1 MPRMRQSSVRVVRVS
16 SRRPIASSEARERR
30 WMPEVRRLAIGAKDS
45 RGMTETPRPVSNRRC
60 DARENR
66 RAPGVQHGLPVES
79 AAMTHTDEAPPRQN
93 AFALVRQLVSGM
105 VRLAKLELQHGRQ
118 EIGAMLGEAGIGVA
132 MVAVRLSCAV
142 SLATL
147 DVAIVL
153 GIAALFEALPGVVV
167 AIIILIVFVGVLV
180 VAIVTG
186 VGTARP
192 PGWAIGVGLL
202 VVALLAVAFA
212 LPAYLG
218 FRAAWHA
225 ALFVFTTQ
233 LLVAALIAWR
243 GVRRI
248 KVGPPEETIAS
259 VKEDVAW
266 AKRLLKR
273 G

>member
-1 MPRMRQSSVRVVRVS
+1 
-16 SRRPIASSEARERR
+16 
-30 WMPEVRRLAIGAKDS
+30 
-45 RGMTETPRPVSNRRC
+45 
-60 DARENR
+60 
-66 RAPGVQHGLPVES
+66 VQGGLPVES
-79 AAMTHTDEAPPRQN
+79 GAMTDTDQAPPRKN
-93 AFALVRQLVSGM
+93 AFALVRGLVSGM

-118 EIGAMLGEAGIGVA
+118 EIGAMLGEAGVGVA
-132 MVAVRLSCAV
+132 MIAGAFVVALV

-153 GIAALFEALPGVVV
+153 GVAALFEALPGPAV

-180 VAIVTG
+180 VAVVTG
-186 VGTARP
+186 AGARP
-192 PGWAIGVGLL
+192 PAWAIGAG
-202 VVALLAVAFA
+202 LLAVAVLAAAFA

-218 FRAAWHA
+218 FRAAWLT

-233 LLVAALIAWR
+233 LLVAGLIAWR

-248 KVGPPEETIAS
+248 KIGPPEETIAS
-259 VKEDVAW
+259 VREEAAW

>member
-1 MPRMRQSSVRVVRVS
+1 MPDQEDATA
-16 SRRPIASSEARERR
+16 P
-30 WMPEVRRLAIGAKDS
+30 RLS
-45 RGMTETPRPVSNRRC
+45 
-60 DARENR
+60 
-66 RAPGVQHGLPVES
+66 
-79 AAMTHTDEAPPRQN
+79 
-93 AFALVRQLVSGM
+93 AFALARRLLSGIVS
-105 VRLAKLELQHGRQ
+105 LAKLEIQHGRQ
-118 EIGAMLGEAGIGVA
+118 EIGAMLAEAGIGVA
-132 MVAVRLSCAV
+132 MVAAAVVVALV

-153 GIAALFEALPGVVV
+153 GIAALFEVLPDLVV

-180 VAIVTG
+180 VAVATG

-202 VVALLAVAFA
+202 VAALLAAAFA

-218 FRAAWHA
+218 FRATWLT

-233 LLVAALIAWR
+233 LLLAALIAWR

-259 VKEDVAW
+259 VREEVAW
-266 AKRLLKR
+266 AKRLMRR

>member
-1 MPRMRQSSVRVVRVS
+1 
-16 SRRPIASSEARERR
+16 
-30 WMPEVRRLAIGAKDS
+30 
-45 RGMTETPRPVSNRRC
+45 MTETPRPSRSA
-60 DARENR
+60 DAMSPAFRD
-66 RAPGVQHGLPVES
+66 AGVQHGLPVES
-79 AAMTHTDEAPPRQN
+79 VAMTDTDEAPPRQN
-93 AFALVRQLVSGM
+93 AFALVRQLVSGV

-118 EIGAMLGEAGIGVA
+118 EIGAMLAEAGIGVA
-132 MVAVRLSCAV
+132 MVAGAFVVALV

-167 AIIILIVFVGVLV
+167 AILILIVFVGFLV

-202 VVALLAVAFA
+202 VIALLAVAFA

-259 VKEDVAW
+259 VREEVAW

-273 G
+273 D

>member
-1 MPRMRQSSVRVVRVS
+1 
-16 SRRPIASSEARERR
+16 
-30 WMPEVRRLAIGAKDS
+30 
-45 RGMTETPRPVSNRRC
+45 MT
-60 DARENR
+60 D
-66 RAPGVQHGLPVES
+66 
-79 AAMTHTDEAPPRQN
+79 TDQAPPRHN

-132 MVAVRLSCAV
+132 MVAGAFVVALV

-153 GIAALFEALPGVVV
+153 GVAALFEALPGLAVS
-167 AIIILIVFVGVLV
+167 IIILIVFVGFLV
-180 VAIVTG
+180 VAIATG

-218 FRAAWHA
+218 FHAAWHA

-248 KVGPPEETIAS
+248 KVGPPKETIAS
-259 VKEDVAW
+259 VQEEVAW

>member
-1 MPRMRQSSVRVVRVS
+1 VGSLGV
-16 SRRPIASSEARERR
+16 ATLESE
-30 WMPEVRRLAIGAKDS
+30 P
-45 RGMTETPRPVSNRRC
+45 MT
-60 DARENR
+60 D
-66 RAPGVQHGLPVES
+66 
-79 AAMTHTDEAPPRQN
+79 TDQAPPRQN
-93 AFALVRQLVSGM
+93 AFVLVRQLVSGM

-118 EIGAMLGEAGIGVA
+118 EIGAMLGEAGIGAAMIAGAFVVA
-132 MVAVRLSCAV
+132 LV

-153 GIAALFEALPGVVV
+153 GVAALFEALPGVAV

-180 VAIVTG
+180 VAIATG

-192 PGWAIGVGLL
+192 PGWAVGVGLL
-202 VVALLAVAFA
+202 AVALLAVAFA

-259 VKEDVAW
+259 VREEVAW

>member
-1 MPRMRQSSVRVVRVS
+1 
-16 SRRPIASSEARERR
+16 
-30 WMPEVRRLAIGAKDS
+30 
-45 RGMTETPRPVSNRRC
+45 MTDT
-60 DARENR
+60 DQ
-66 RAPGVQHGLPVES
+66 AP
-79 AAMTHTDEAPPRQN
+79 TRQN

-118 EIGAMLGEAGIGVA
+118 EIGAMLGEAGIGAA
-132 MVAVRLSCAV
+132 MVAGAV
-142 SLATL
+142 VVTLISLATL

-153 GIAALFEALPGVVV
+153 GIAALFEALPGLVV

-180 VAIVTG
+180 VAIATG
-186 VGTARP
+186 VGAARP
-192 PGWAIGVGLL
+192 PGWAVGGGLI

-233 LLVAALIAWR
+233 LLVAGLIAWR

-248 KVGPPEETIAS
+248 KVGPPEETMAS
-259 VKEDVAW
+259 VREEVAW

>member
-1 MPRMRQSSVRVVRVS
+1 
-16 SRRPIASSEARERR
+16 
-30 WMPEVRRLAIGAKDS
+30 
-45 RGMTETPRPVSNRRC
+45 MTETPRPSRSA
-60 DARENR
+60 DAMSPAFRD
-66 RAPGVQHGLPVES
+66 AGVQHGLPVES
-79 AAMTHTDEAPPRQN
+79 VAMTDTDEAPPRQN
-93 AFALVRQLVSGM
+93 AFALVRQLVSGV

-118 EIGAMLGEAGIGVA
+118 EIGAMLAEAGIGVA
-132 MVAVRLSCAV
+132 MVAGAFVVALV

-167 AIIILIVFVGVLV
+167 AILILIVFVGFLV

-202 VVALLAVAFA
+202 VIAVLAVAFA

-259 VKEDVAW
+259 VREEVAW

-273 G
+273 D

>member
-1 MPRMRQSSVRVVRVS
+1 MPDQEDA
-16 SRRPIASSEARERR
+16 PA
-30 WMPEVRRLAIGAKDS
+30 PRLS
-45 RGMTETPRPVSNRRC
+45 
-60 DARENR
+60 
-66 RAPGVQHGLPVES
+66 
-79 AAMTHTDEAPPRQN
+79 
-93 AFALVRQLVSGM
+93 AFALARRLLSGIVS
-105 VRLAKLELQHGRQ
+105 LAKLEIQHGRQ
-118 EIGAMLGEAGIGVA
+118 EIGAMLAEAGIGVA
-132 MVAVRLSCAV
+132 MVAAAVVVALV

-153 GIAALFEALPGVVV
+153 GIAALFEVLPDLVV

-180 VAIVTG
+180 VAVATG

-192 PGWAIGVGLL
+192 PGWAIGIGLL
-202 VVALLAVAFA
+202 VAALLAAAFA

-218 FRAAWHA
+218 FRAAWLT
-225 ALFVFTTQ
+225 ALFVFSTQ

-259 VKEDVAW
+259 VREEVAW
-266 AKRLLKR
+266 AKRLMRR

>member
-1 MPRMRQSSVRVVRVS
+1 MAAAM
-16 SRRPIASSEARERR
+16 SRALGEA
-30 WMPEVRRLAIGAKDS
+30 
-45 RGMTETPRPVSNRRC
+45 
-60 DARENR
+60 
-66 RAPGVQHGLPVES
+66 GVQGGLPVES
-79 AAMTHTDEAPPRQN
+79 AAMTDSNEPPPRRN
-93 AFALVRQLVSGM
+93 AFTLVRQLVSGF

-118 EIGAMLGEAGIGVA
+118 EIGAMLGEAGIGAAMIAGALVVA
-132 MVAVRLSCAV
+132 LV

-153 GIAALFEALPGVVV
+153 GISALFEVLPGLVV

-180 VAIVTG
+180 VAVATG

-202 VVALLAVAFA
+202 AVSLLAVAFA
-212 LPAYLG
+212 LPPYLG
-218 FRAAWHA
+218 FQAAWHT

-233 LLVAALIAWR
+233 LLLAALIAWR

-259 VKEDVAW
+259 VREEVAW